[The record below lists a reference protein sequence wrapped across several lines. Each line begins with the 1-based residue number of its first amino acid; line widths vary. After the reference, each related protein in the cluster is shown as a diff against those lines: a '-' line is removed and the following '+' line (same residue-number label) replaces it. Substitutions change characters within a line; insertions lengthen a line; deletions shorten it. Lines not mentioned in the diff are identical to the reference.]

1 MLRIG
6 LLALTLVGGLY
17 AQTPLHMYKSPSC
30 GCCGLWGG
38 HMEKNGFT
46 LKETKTNNLYEVK
59 IKAKVPLELASC
71 HTAFVEG
78 YIIEGHVPAEAVKEL
93 LAKKPEGIIGI
104 AVPGMPLGSPGME
117 QGDVKDDYDVIAF
130 DTKGNQTLFKSYRFS
145 R

>member
-1 MLRIG
+1 
-6 LLALTLVGGLY
+6 
-17 AQTPLHMYKSPSC
+17 
-30 GCCGLWGG
+30 
-38 HMEKNGFT
+38 MEKNGFT
-46 LKETKTNNLYEVK
+46 LKETRTNNLYEVK

-93 LAKKPEGIIGI
+93 LAKRPEGIIGI

-130 DTKGNQTLFKSYRFS
+130 DAKGNQTLFKSYRFS